1 MLCYVILYYKYIYIY
16 IDIIGTVAP
25 VFTHLK
31 CLVHW
36 LCTDQ
41 IRITFW
47 HSSMAILNP
56 PCIIAVFPAINYSN
70 YTINLHLHR
79 DFPTFF
85 SWPWRVNHG
94 LFSWFFHVFPRSWT
108 WKTGNLLEIDTIC
121 GVAPSMEVSSW
132 RVRSSSLMNG
142 LRGGFVVW
150 ILASFMRRLWTS
162 LEFTHY
168 MTFGI
173 WVDLVWFSETSK
185 FLNVHSSV

>member
-1 MLCYVILYYKYIYIY
+1 MLCYVMLYYIINYIY
-16 IDIIGTVAP
+16 IDIIGTIAP